1 MSPVADDDN
10 NTALSAESASEQALE
25 PSDRSLLR
33 RFRNGSQDAALQL
46 YLRYAHRLHAL
57 TRRNCPAEL
66 APRIDIEDIVQSVF
80 RSFFSAASRGCYDV
94 PDGEELWKLLLVI
107 ALNKI
112 RDKGSFHRAPQRDV
126 RLTRGGDS
134 LDQSDGE
141 PAINDET
148 PYVFLQ
154 MVIDETL
161 KPLPPVYKRIIELRI
176 EGHDVAQIAQL
187 VGRSKRTVERAL
199 QEFRENLRMVLQ
211 EEE

>member
-1 MSPVADDDN
+1 MADDDR
-10 NTALSAESASEQALE
+10 TLPGDSRSAASAE

-33 RFRNGSQDAALQL
+33 RFRSGSEDAALQL
-46 YLRYAHRLHAL
+46 YLRYAQRLHAL
-57 TRRNCPAEL
+57 TRRNCPADL

-134 LDQSDGE
+134 LEHFEAG
-141 PAINDET
+141 PATSDET

-154 MVIDETL
+154 MVIEETL
-161 KPLPPVYKRIIELRI
+161 QPLPAVYKQIIELRI
-176 EGHDVAQIAQL
+176 EGHEVAQIAQL

-199 QEFRENLRMVLQ
+199 QEFRENLNQVLQ